1 MIEMKKMMTMKGM
14 SSVGRMIPMKGVFSM
29 ERMIPCVGMA
39 LCLSLSLTTTSCGQK
54 KQEQEATQA
63 QASFKTMTV
72 SRSDKALSTSYSASI
87 KGKQDIDIYPQVA
100 GKIQRLC
107 VREGDKVSRGQLLF
121 VIDQVPYRAALATA
135 LAAEKSAQAQLSS
148 ALLTYNSNKELFA
161 QKVVSSYT
169 LQTSQNA
176 YLTAKAQL
184 AQAKAQVTDAR
195 NNLSYTEVRSPAN
208 GVVGVLP
215 YRVGTLVSASMPKP
229 LTTVSDNSQ
238 MYIYFS
244 MTEKQLLS
252 FVRQYGSKDAA
263 IQNMPEVSLQLG
275 DQSMYEHKGKVES
288 ISGVIDTETGAVTL
302 RAEFPNPER
311 LLNSGG
317 SGNVIIPSVR
327 KNCIVIP
334 QSATVQQQD
343 QRIVYKV
350 LNGKAVSQL
359 IKVENIDDGR
369 SFIVT
374 DGLKPGDVIVSEGA
388 GMIHE
393 GEEVK
398 VKK

>member
-1 MIEMKKMMTMKGM
+1 MIMTIWKTI
-14 SSVGRMIPMKGVFSM
+14 SYAGV
-29 ERMIPCVGMA
+29 A
-39 LCLSLSLTTTSCGQK
+39 LCLAVTSSCQQK
-54 KQEQEATQA
+54 RQETAEQT
-63 QASFKTMTV
+63 SFKTMVV
-72 SRSDKALSTSYSASI
+72 SRSDKELSTSYSASI

-135 LAAEKSAQAQLSS
+135 LAAEKSAQAQLAS
-148 ALLTYNSNKELFA
+148 ALLTYNSNQELFA

-169 LQTSQNA
+169 LQTSENA
-176 YLTAKAQL
+176 YLTAKAQV
-184 AQAKAQVTDAR
+184 AQAQAQVTDAR

-238 MYIYFS
+238 MYVYFS

-263 IQNMPEVSLQLG
+263 IKNMPEVSLQLG
-275 DQSMYEHKGKVES
+275 DQSMYAHKGRVES
-288 ISGVIDTETGAVTL
+288 ISGVIDSETGAVTL

-317 SGNVIIPSVR
+317 SGNVVIPSTR
-327 KNCIVIP
+327 RSCIVIP
-334 QSATVQQQD
+334 QAATVQQQD
-343 QRIVYKV
+343 KRIVYKV
-350 LNGKAVSQL
+350 VGGKAVSQL
-359 IKVENIDDGR
+359 ITVESTDDGR
-369 SFIVT
+369 VFIVT
-374 DGLKPGDVIVSEGA
+374 SGLKPGDVIVSEGA
-388 GMIHE
+388 GMVRE
-393 GEEVK
+393 GETVK
-398 VKK
+398 R

>member
-1 MIEMKKMMTMKGM
+1 MMTMKT
-14 SSVGRMIPMKGVFSM
+14 
-29 ERMIPCVGMA
+29 MIPCVGMA
-39 LCLSLSLTTTSCGQK
+39 LCLSLMTTSCQQK
-54 KQEQEATQA
+54 KQEQTVATT
-63 QASFKTMTV
+63 SFKTMTV
-72 SRSDKALSTSYSASI
+72 SKTDKELSTSYSASI
-87 KGKQDIDIYPQVA
+87 KGKQDIDIYPQVS
-100 GKIQRLC
+100 GKIERLC

-135 LAAEKSAQAQLSS
+135 LATEKAAEAQLAS
-148 ALLTYNSNKELFA
+148 ARLTYDSNKELYA

-169 LQTSQNA
+169 LQTSENA

-184 AQAKAQVTDAR
+184 AQARAQVTNAR
-195 NNLSYTEVRSPAN
+195 NNLSYTEVRSPSN

-238 MYIYFS
+238 MYVYFS

-263 IQNMPEVSLQLG
+263 IKNMPEVSLQLG
-275 DQSMYEHKGKVES
+275 DQSMYNHKGKVES

-302 RAEFPNPER
+302 RAEFANPDR

-317 SGNVIIPSVR
+317 SGNVIIPTTM
-327 KNCIVIP
+327 KDCIVIP

-343 QRIVYKV
+343 KRIVYKV
-350 LNGKAVSQL
+350 ASGKAVAQL
-359 IKVENIDDGR
+359 IEVESIDDGT
-369 SFIVT
+369 SFIVKS
-374 DGLKPGDVIVSEGA
+374 GLKQGDVIVSEGA
-388 GMIHE
+388 GMVKE
-393 GEEVK
+393 GESVK
-398 VKK
+398 

>member
-1 MIEMKKMMTMKGM
+1 MKMMTMK
-14 SSVGRMIPMKGVFSM
+14 SMIPG
-29 ERMIPCVGMA
+29 VGMA
-39 LCLSLSLTTTSCGQK
+39 LCLSLLTVSCQQK
-54 KQEQEATQA
+54 KQEATVEK
-63 QASFKTMTV
+63 ASYKTMTV
-72 SRSDKALSTSYSASI
+72 SRSDKDLSTSYSASI
-87 KGKQDIDIYPQVA
+87 KGKQDIDIYPQVS
-100 GKIQRLC
+100 GKIEKLL
-107 VREGDKVSRGQLLF
+107 VREGDKVTKGQLLF

-135 LAAEKSAQAQLSS
+135 VATEKAAQAQLAS

-169 LQTSQNA
+169 LQTSENA
-176 YLTAKAQL
+176 YLSAKAQL
-184 AQAKAQVTDAR
+184 AQAQAQVTNAR

-208 GVVGVLP
+208 GVAGVLP

-238 MYIYFS
+238 MYVYFS

-263 IQNMPEVSLQLG
+263 IKNMPEISLQLG
-275 DQSMYEHKGKVES
+275 DQTMYAHKGKVES
-288 ISGVIDTETGAVTL
+288 ISGVIDTETGAVTI
-302 RAEFPNPER
+302 RAEFTNPER

-317 SGNVIIPSVR
+317 SGNVIIPTTR

-343 QRIVYKV
+343 KRIVYKV
-350 LNGKAVSQL
+350 VNGKAVSQL
-359 IKVENIDDGR
+359 IQVENIDDGR
-369 SFIVT
+369 NFIVT

-388 GMIHE
+388 GMVKE
-393 GEEVK
+393 GETVK
-398 VKK
+398 

>member
-1 MIEMKKMMTMKGM
+1 M
-14 SSVGRMIPMKGVFSM
+14 SVQR
-29 ERMIPCVGMA
+29 
-39 LCLSLSLTTTSCGQK
+39 T
-54 KQEQEATQA
+54 
-63 QASFKTMTV
+63 
-72 SRSDKALSTSYSASI
+72 DKSLSTSYSASI
-87 KGKQDIDIYPQVA
+87 KGRQDIDIYPQVS

-107 VREGDKVSRGQLLF
+107 VKEGDKVKKGQLLF

-135 LAAEKSAQAQLSS
+135 VAAESAAEAALSS
-148 ALLTYNSNKELFA
+148 ATLTYESNKELYA
-161 QKVVSSYT
+161 QKVISAFT
-169 LQTSQNA
+169 LQTSENA
-176 YLTAKAQL
+176 YRSAKAQL
-184 AQAKAQVTDAR
+184 AQTKAQVTDAR
-195 NNLSYTEVRSPAN
+195 NNLSYTEVRSPAD

-238 MYIYFS
+238 MYVYFS

-263 IQNMPEVSLQLG
+263 IRNMPEVSLQLG
-275 DQSMYEHKGKVES
+275 DQSMYAHKGKVES

-317 SGNVIIPSVR
+317 SGNVIIPTTM

-343 QRIVYKV
+343 KRIVYKV
-350 LNGKAVSQL
+350 VSGKAVAQL
-359 IKVENIDDGR
+359 IQVESIDDGT
-369 SFIVT
+369 SFIVSS
-374 DGLKPGDVIVSEGA
+374 GLNPGDVIVSEGA
-388 GMIHE
+388 GMVKE
-393 GEEVK
+393 GETVK
-398 VKK
+398 

>member
-1 MIEMKKMMTMKGM
+1 MKMMTIK
-14 SSVGRMIPMKGVFSM
+14 RI
-29 ERMIPCVGMA
+29 IPCVSLA
-39 LCLSLSLTTTSCGQK
+39 LCLGLTTISCQQK
-54 KQEQEATQA
+54 KQETTM
-63 QASFKTMTV
+63 SKVGFKTMTV
-72 SRSDKALSTSYSASI
+72 SRSDKELSTSYSASI

-100 GKIQRLC
+100 GKIQQLC

-121 VIDQVPYRAALATA
+121 IIDQVPYRAALATA
-135 LAAEKSAQAQLSS
+135 LAAEKSVQAQLSS

-161 QKVVSSYT
+161 QKVISAYT
-169 LQTSQNA
+169 LQTSENA

-238 MYIYFS
+238 MYVYFS
-244 MTEKQLLS
+244 MTEKQLLG

-263 IQNMPEVSLQLG
+263 IKNMPEVSLQLG

-317 SGNVIIPSVR
+317 SGNVIIPSMQ
-327 KNCIVIP
+327 KDCIVIP

-350 LNGKAVSQL
+350 VNGKAQSQL

-369 SFIVT
+369 NFIVKE
-374 DGLKPGDVIVSEGA
+374 GLKPGDVIVSEGA
-388 GMIHE
+388 GMVHE
-393 GEEVK
+393 GDAVK
-398 VKK
+398 

>member
-1 MIEMKKMMTMKGM
+1 MKSRTKEKNMTIWK
-14 SSVGRMIPMKGVFSM
+14 SISYVG
-29 ERMIPCVGMA
+29 VG
-39 LCLSLSLTTTSCGQK
+39 LCLALTTSCQQK
-54 KQEQEATQA
+54 KQEALVTKT
-63 QASFKTMTV
+63 SYKTMTV
-72 SRSDKALSTSYSASI
+72 SRSDKDLSTSYSASI
-87 KGKQDIDIYPQVA
+87 KGKQDIDIYPQVS
-100 GKIQRLC
+100 GKIEKLL
-107 VREGDKVSRGQLLF
+107 VREGDKVTKGQLLF

-135 LAAEKSAQAQLSS
+135 LATQKAAQAQLAS

-169 LQTSQNA
+169 LQTSENA

-184 AQAKAQVTDAR
+184 AQAQAQVTNAR

-208 GVVGVLP
+208 GVAGVLP

-238 MYIYFS
+238 MYVYFS

-263 IQNMPEVSLQLG
+263 IKNMPEISLQLG
-275 DQSMYEHKGKVES
+275 DQTMYAHKGRVES
-288 ISGVIDTETGAVTL
+288 ISGVIDTETGAVTI
-302 RAEFPNPER
+302 RAEFANPER

-317 SGNVIIPSVR
+317 SGNVIIPTTR

-343 QRIVYKV
+343 KRIVYKV
-350 LNGKAVSQL
+350 QNGKAVSQL
-359 IKVENIDDGR
+359 IQVENIDDGR
-369 SFIVT
+369 NFIVT

-388 GMIHE
+388 GMVKE
-393 GEEVK
+393 GESVK
-398 VKK
+398 

>member
-1 MIEMKKMMTMKGM
+1 MTIRK
-14 SSVGRMIPMKGVFSM
+14 RLIY
-29 ERMIPCVGMA
+29 CVGIT
-39 LCLSLSLTTTSCGQK
+39 LGLTLATSCQQK
-54 KQEQEATQA
+54 KQVSVSN
-63 QASFKTMTV
+63 ASYKTMSVQRT
-72 SRSDKALSTSYSASI
+72 DKSLSTSYSASI
-87 KGKQDIDIYPQVA
+87 KGRQDIDIYPQVS

-107 VREGDKVSRGQLLF
+107 VKEGDKVKKGQLLF

-135 LAAEKSAQAQLSS
+135 VAAESAAEAALSS
-148 ALLTYNSNKELFA
+148 ATLTYESNKELYA
-161 QKVVSSYT
+161 QKVISAFT
-169 LQTSQNA
+169 LQTSENA
-176 YLTAKAQL
+176 YRSAKAQL
-184 AQAKAQVTDAR
+184 AQTKAQVTDAR
-195 NNLSYTEVRSPAN
+195 NNLSYTEVRSPAD

-238 MYIYFS
+238 MYVYFS

-263 IQNMPEVSLQLG
+263 IRNMPEVSLQLG
-275 DQSMYEHKGKVES
+275 DQSMYAHKGKVES

-317 SGNVIIPSVR
+317 SGNVIIPTTM

-343 QRIVYKV
+343 KRIVYKV
-350 LNGKAVSQL
+350 VSGKAVAQL
-359 IKVENIDDGR
+359 IQVESIDDGT
-369 SFIVT
+369 SFIVSS
-374 DGLKPGDVIVSEGA
+374 GLNPGDVIVSEGA
-388 GMIHE
+388 GMVKE
-393 GEEVK
+393 GETVK
-398 VKK
+398 

>member
-1 MIEMKKMMTMKGM
+1 MKSRTKEKNMTIWK
-14 SSVGRMIPMKGVFSM
+14 SISYVG
-29 ERMIPCVGMA
+29 VG
-39 LCLSLSLTTTSCGQK
+39 LCLALTTSCQQK
-54 KQEQEATQA
+54 KQEALVTKT
-63 QASFKTMTV
+63 SYKTMTV
-72 SRSDKALSTSYSASI
+72 SRSDKDLSTSYSASI
-87 KGKQDIDIYPQVA
+87 KGKQDIDIYPQVS
-100 GKIQRLC
+100 GKIEKLL
-107 VREGDKVSRGQLLF
+107 VREGDKVSKGQLLF

-135 LAAEKSAQAQLSS
+135 VATEKAAKAQLAS

-169 LQTSQNA
+169 LQTSENA

-184 AQAKAQVTDAR
+184 AQAQAQVTNAR

-208 GVVGVLP
+208 GVAGVLP

-238 MYIYFS
+238 MYVYFS

-263 IQNMPEVSLQLG
+263 IKNMPEISLQLG
-275 DQSMYEHKGKVES
+275 DQTMYAHKGRVES
-288 ISGVIDTETGAVTL
+288 ISGVIDTETGAVTI
-302 RAEFPNPER
+302 RAEFSNPER

-317 SGNVIIPSVR
+317 SGNVIIPTTR

-343 QRIVYKV
+343 KRIVYKV
-350 LNGKAVSQL
+350 QGGKAVSQL
-359 IKVENIDDGR
+359 IQVENIDDGR
-369 SFIVT
+369 NFIVT

-388 GMIHE
+388 GMVKE
-393 GEEVK
+393 GETVK
-398 VKK
+398 

>member
-1 MIEMKKMMTMKGM
+1 MKSRTKEKNMTIWK
-14 SSVGRMIPMKGVFSM
+14 SISYVG
-29 ERMIPCVGMA
+29 VG
-39 LCLSLSLTTTSCGQK
+39 LCLALTTSCQQK
-54 KQEQEATQA
+54 KQEALVTKT
-63 QASFKTMTV
+63 SYKTMTV
-72 SRSDKALSTSYSASI
+72 SRSDKDLSTSYSASI
-87 KGKQDIDIYPQVA
+87 KGKQDIDIYPQVS
-100 GKIQRLC
+100 GKIEKLL
-107 VREGDKVSRGQLLF
+107 VREGDKVSKGQLLF

-135 LAAEKSAQAQLSS
+135 VATEKAAKAQLAS

-169 LQTSQNA
+169 LQTSENA

-184 AQAKAQVTDAR
+184 AQAQAQVTNAR

-208 GVVGVLP
+208 GVAGVLP

-238 MYIYFS
+238 MYVYFS

-263 IQNMPEVSLQLG
+263 IKNMPEISLQLG
-275 DQSMYEHKGKVES
+275 DQTMYAHKGRVES

-302 RAEFPNPER
+302 RAEFSNPER

-317 SGNVIIPSVR
+317 SGNVIIPTTR

-343 QRIVYKV
+343 KRIVYKV
-350 LNGKAVSQL
+350 QGGKAVSQL
-359 IKVENIDDGR
+359 IQVENIDDGR
-369 SFIVT
+369 NFIVT
-374 DGLKPGDVIVSEGA
+374 EGLKPGDVIVSEGA
-388 GMIHE
+388 GMVKE
-393 GEEVK
+393 GEMVK
-398 VKK
+398 

>member
-1 MIEMKKMMTMKGM
+1 MMTMK
-14 SSVGRMIPMKGVFSM
+14 
-29 ERMIPCVGMA
+29 RMIPCMGMA
-39 LCLSLSLTTTSCGQK
+39 LCLTLTVTSCQQK
-54 KQEQEATQA
+54 KQEQTVAA
-63 QASFKTMTV
+63 ASFKTMTV
-72 SRSDKALSTSYSASI
+72 KRMDKVLSTSYSASI

-135 LAAEKSAQAQLSS
+135 LAAEKAAQAQLSS

-169 LQTSQNA
+169 LQTSENA
-176 YLTAKAQL
+176 FLSAKAQL

-195 NNLSYTEVRSPAN
+195 NNLSYTEVRSPAS

-229 LTTVSDNSQ
+229 LTVSDNSQ
-238 MYIYFS
+238 MYVYFS
-244 MTEKQLLS
+244 MTEKQLLC

-263 IQNMPEVSLQLG
+263 IKNMPEVSLQLG
-275 DQSMYEHKGKVES
+275 DQSMYDHKGKVES

-317 SGNVIIPSVR
+317 SGNVIIPTV
-327 KNCIVIP
+327 KEDCIVIP

-350 LNGKAVSQL
+350 KDGKAVSQL
-359 IKVENIDDGR
+359 IKVDNIDDGR
-369 SFIVT
+369 NFIVKE
-374 DGLKPGDVIVSEGA
+374 GLKPGDVIVSEGA
-388 GMIHE
+388 GMVHE
-393 GEEVK
+393 GDVVK
-398 VKK
+398 R

>member
-1 MIEMKKMMTMKGM
+1 MMTMKT
-14 SSVGRMIPMKGVFSM
+14 I
-29 ERMIPCVGMA
+29 IPCVGMA
-39 LCLSLSLTTTSCGQK
+39 LCLSLVTTSCK
-54 KQEQEATQA
+54 ENKQEQTVATT
-63 QASFKTMTV
+63 SFKTMTV
-72 SRSDKALSTSYSASI
+72 SKTDKELSTSYSASI
-87 KGKQDIDIYPQVA
+87 KGKQDIDIYPQVS
-100 GKIQRLC
+100 GKIERLC

-135 LAAEKSAQAQLSS
+135 LATEKAAEAQLAS
-148 ALLTYNSNKELFA
+148 AHLTYDSNKELFA

-169 LQTSQNA
+169 LQTSENA

-184 AQAKAQVTDAR
+184 AQARAQVTNAR

-238 MYIYFS
+238 MYVYFS
-244 MTEKQLLS
+244 MTEKQLLA

-263 IQNMPEVSLQLG
+263 IKNMPEVSLQLG
-275 DQSMYEHKGKVES
+275 DQSMYNHKGKVES

-302 RAEFPNPER
+302 RAEFVNPDR

-317 SGNVIIPSVR
+317 SGNVIIPTTM
-327 KNCIVIP
+327 KGCIVIP

-343 QRIVYKV
+343 KRIVYKV
-350 LNGKAVSQL
+350 VDGKAKAQL
-359 IKVENIDDGR
+359 IEVESIDDGT
-369 SFIVT
+369 SFIVKS
-374 DGLKPGDVIVSEGA
+374 GLKPGDVIVSEGA
-388 GMIHE
+388 GMVKE
-393 GEEVK
+393 GESVK
-398 VKK
+398 

>member
-1 MIEMKKMMTMKGM
+1 MMTTKKML
-14 SSVGRMIPMKGVFSM
+14 F
-29 ERMIPCVGMA
+29 CVG
-39 LCLSLSLTTTSCGQK
+39 LVCSLSVTTTSCQQK
-54 KQEQEATQA
+54 KQETTVSV
-63 QASFKTMTV
+63 ASYKTMTV
-72 SRSDKALSTSYSASI
+72 QRSDQELSTSYSASI

-107 VREGDKVSRGQLLF
+107 VREGNKVSRGQLLF
-121 VIDQVPYRAALATA
+121 VIDQVPYRAALSTA
-135 LAAEKSAQAQLSS
+135 LAAEKAARAQLSS
-148 ALLTYNSNKELFA
+148 ALLTYNSNKELFD

-184 AQAKAQVTDAR
+184 AQAKAQVTNAR
-195 NNLSYTEVRSPAN
+195 NDLSYTEVRSPAN

-238 MYIYFS
+238 MYVYFS

-263 IQNMPEVSLQLG
+263 IKNMPAVSLQLG
-275 DQSMYEHKGKVES
+275 DLSMYAHKGKVES

-327 KNCIVIP
+327 KDCVVIP

-343 QRIVYKV
+343 HRIVYKV
-350 LNGKAVSQL
+350 QNGKAVSQL

-388 GMIHE
+388 GMVHE
-393 GEEVK
+393 GDK
-398 VKK
+398 VK

>member
-1 MIEMKKMMTMKGM
+1 MKKMMTMK
-14 SSVGRMIPMKGVFSM
+14 RMIPMSL
-29 ERMIPCVGMA
+29 GMA
-39 LCLSLSLTTTSCGQK
+39 LCLSLSLTMTSCGQK
-54 KQEQEATQA
+54 KQGQEQATEQGNA
-63 QASFKTMTV
+63 GFKTMTV

-87 KGKQDIDIYPQVA
+87 KGRQDIDIYPQVA

-107 VREGDKVSRGQLLF
+107 VREGDNVSRGQLLF
-121 VIDQVPYRAALATA
+121 VIDQVPYRAALVTA
-135 LAAEKSAQAQLSS
+135 LASEKAAQAQLSS
-148 ALLTYNSNKELFA
+148 ALLTYNSNKELYA
-161 QKVVSSYT
+161 QKVVSSYS
-169 LQTSQNA
+169 LQTAQNA

-184 AQAKAQVTDAR
+184 AQARAQVTDAR

-229 LTTVSDNSQ
+229 LTTVSDNSE
-238 MYIYFS
+238 MYVYFS

-263 IQNMPEVSLQLG
+263 IQNMPAVSLQLG
-275 DQSMYEHKGKVES
+275 DQSMYAHKGRVES

-302 RAEFPNPER
+302 RAAFANPER

-350 LNGKAVSQL
+350 VNGKAVSQL

-388 GMIHE
+388 GMLHD
-393 GEEVK
+393 GESIK
-398 VKK
+398 

>member
-1 MIEMKKMMTMKGM
+1 MK
-14 SSVGRMIPMKGVFSM
+14 RI
-29 ERMIPCVGMA
+29 IPCVGMA
-39 LCLSLSLTTTSCGQK
+39 FCLTLTTVSCQQN
-54 KQEQEATQA
+54 KQEQKVVAT
-63 QASFKTMTV
+63 SFKTMTV
-72 SRSDKALSTSYSASI
+72 KRMDKTLSTGYSASI

-135 LAAEKSAQAQLSS
+135 VAAEKAAEAQLSS
-148 ALLTYNSNKELFA
+148 ALLTYNSNKELFE

-169 LQTSQNA
+169 LQTSENA
-176 YLTAKAQL
+176 YHTAKAQL
-184 AQAKAQVTDAR
+184 VQAKAQVTNAR
-195 NNLSYTEVRSPAN
+195 NNLSYTEVCSPAD

-215 YRVGTLVSASMPKP
+215 YRVGTLVNASMPKP

-238 MYIYFS
+238 MYVYFS
-244 MTEKQLLS
+244 MSEKQLLS

-263 IQNMPEVSLQLG
+263 IKNMPEVSLQLG
-275 DQSMYEHKGKVES
+275 DQSMYDHKGKVES
-288 ISGVIDTETGAVTL
+288 ISGVIDTGTGAVTL
-302 RAEFPNPER
+302 RAEFTNPER

-317 SGNVIIPSVR
+317 SGNVIIPTIM
-327 KNCIVIP
+327 KDCIVIP

-350 LNGKAVSQL
+350 VNGKAVSQL

-369 SFIVT
+369 NFIVK
-374 DGLKPGDVIVSEGA
+374 DGLKSGDVIVSEGA
-388 GMIHE
+388 GMVHE
-393 GEEVK
+393 GDVVEK
-398 VKK
+398 

>member
-1 MIEMKKMMTMKGM
+1 MIEMKKMMTMKGL
-14 SSVGRMIPMKGVFSM
+14 
-29 ERMIPCVGMA
+29 IPCVGMA
-39 LCLSLSLTTTSCGQK
+39 LCFTLTTTSCQQK
-54 KQEQEATQA
+54 KQEQTVAA
-63 QASFKTMTV
+63 ASFKTMTV
-72 SRSDKALSTSYSASI
+72 KRMDKVLSTSYSASI

-135 LAAEKSAQAQLSS
+135 LAAEKAAQAQLSS

-169 LQTSQNA
+169 LQTSENA
-176 YLTAKAQL
+176 FLSAKAQL

-238 MYIYFS
+238 MYVYFS
-244 MTEKQLLS
+244 MTEKQLLG

-263 IQNMPEVSLQLG
+263 IKNMPEVSLQLG
-275 DQSMYEHKGKVES
+275 DQSMYDHKGKVES
-288 ISGVIDTETGAVTL
+288 ISGVIDAETGAVTL

-317 SGNVIIPSVR
+317 SGNVIVPTTME
-327 KNCIVIP
+327 NCIVIP

-350 LNGKAVSQL
+350 KNGKAVSQL

-369 SFIVT
+369 NFIVKE
-374 DGLKPGDVIVSEGA
+374 GLNPGDVIVSEGA
-388 GMIHE
+388 GMVHE
-393 GEEVK
+393 GDVVK
-398 VKK
+398 R